1 MKWKIIEALSRAS
14 DKTGNLLLQLMDYAG
29 TTRLMDVTEQQ
40 AVTFAWGI
48 GMAVAACIN
57 AKHFT
62 HFSTTSLSFWSN
74 KF

>member
-48 GMAVAACIN
+48 GMAVAA
-57 AKHFT
+57 
-62 HFSTTSLSFWSN
+62 
-74 KF
+74 